1 MKPGELNDWLGVIT
15 NAGVVAGLIMVAYQ
29 IHQNNIALEREA
41 RISEVEVSNG
51 IRSAWQNWEYAII
64 ENRDISDIWM
74 RGNAGE
80 PLDPLEEFRY
90 ELVAKEKFRLTSQ
103 NYWQY
108 SAFDGVPAD
117 WAIWQLAREAKGNPR
132 LTAVYMQQ
140 LGLPGLRQ
148 NAEVSQSFRS
158 RVKELDPPEFRTEK
172 SDN

>member
-1 MKPGELNDWLGVIT
+1 MKTRDLNDWLGVIT
-15 NAGVVAGLIMVAYQ
+15 NIGLIAGLVLVAYQ

-41 RISEVEVSNG
+41 RISEVEVSVG
-51 IRSAWQNWEYAII
+51 IRTAWQNWEYAII

-90 ELVAKEKFRLTSQ
+90 ELVAKEKFRLTGQ
-103 NYWQY
+103 NYWHY
-108 SAFDGVPAD
+108 STFDGAPAD
-117 WAIWQLAREAKGNPR
+117 WAVWQLAREAKGNPR

-140 LGLPGLRQ
+140 LGLPSLRQ

-172 SDN
+172 PDN